1 MLFLIKLIFVKLRSM
16 VLFKKIDEF
25 SELPVT
31 LKHLYGNGLLLSSGK
46 SGNPMTIGWG
56 TIGVIW
62 HKSIFT
68 VLVRPSRYS
77 FKLIEELPE
86 FIVNVPTENMKKEVA
101 ICGVK
106 SGRDIDKI
114 KECNFTLGKSE
125 LVSVPYI
132 KECPIHYECKIVNKN
147 DIINSELD
155 NAIINRYYK
164 TGDFHSVYFGEI
176 LGVYK
181 EK

>member
-1 MLFLIKLIFVKLRSM
+1 MRE
-16 VLFKKIDEF
+16 KIETF
-25 SELPVT
+25 SNLNLT
-31 LKHLYGNGLLLSSGK
+31 LENLYNNGLLLMSGE

-56 TIGVIW
+56 TVGIVW

-68 VLVRPSRYS
+68 ILVRPSRYS

-86 FIVNVPTENMKKEVA
+86 FTINVPTSKMKKEVA
-101 ICGVK
+101 YCGAY
-106 SGRDIDKI
+106 SGRDVNKI
-114 KECNFTLGKSE
+114 EKCNFHLGRSNHI
-125 LVSVPYI
+125 SVPYI

-155 NAIINRYYK
+155 KNIISKYY
-164 TGDFHSVYFGEI
+164 TQGDFHSVYFGEI